1 MEDGLTPDA
10 LPPAAVEAGAR
21 AFYLHLHADDIANGD
36 IQPFDQLDPAIQRA
50 WLRDSERHL
59 AAALPHLRAQW
70 EGEIKAAFCEG
81 YDTGSDP
88 AWCEKQLRRA
98 GVKAETWEPAATD
111 YFWQGSEAA
120 AALRA
125 PTTSYP
131 LSPEAQL
138 STDSLSEPTAPSGE
152 VRDV

>member
-1 MEDGLTPDA
+1 MPDA
-10 LPPAAVEAGAR
+10 LPPAAVEAGTDAMAR
-21 AFYLHLHADDIANGD
+21 MYHGSVPIQGTTRKIYMDEVHAV
-36 IQPFDQLDPAIQRA
+36 LT
-50 WLRDSERHL
+50 
-59 AAALPHLRAQW
+59 AALPHLRAQW

-88 AWCEKQLRRA
+88 AWCEKQLRRV

-131 LSPEAQL
+131 LTQEAQL

-152 VRDV
+152 AP

>member
-1 MEDGLTPDA
+1 MPDA
-10 LPPAAVEAGAR
+10 DAPPPAAVEAVMR
-21 AFYLHLHADDIANGD
+21 SICDDIYG
-36 IQPFDQLDPAIQRA
+36 PAIWDR
-50 WLRDSERHL
+50 LTPESMDSFRSEAARRVT
-59 AAALPHLRAQW
+59 AALPALRAQW

-138 STDSLSEPTAPSGE
+138 STDSLSEPTAPSRE
-152 VRDV
+152 AP